1 MPFSK
6 VIVCGGG
13 TMGRGIAQQA
23 AQCGKKVVLFDVNA
37 ETLVQAE
44 KAIVQNVEK
53 LVQRQ
58 KLTPEQRDDIFA
70 RLVYTTASQLC
81 VGDIVIEAIV
91 ENAAIKH
98 LLFKNLERV
107 NTAETII
114 CSNTSSLSITQLAGS
129 LQHPE
134 RFAGLHFFN
143 PATLMQLV
151 EIVRHNAIDNHIV
164 SQLQEFC
171 IELQKTPVVCSDAP
185 GFIVNRVA
193 RHYYLEAMRLKLQ
206 HPSFSYTNI
215 DQCLT
220 AHGFKMG
227 AFSLMDLIGLDINYA
242 VSKQV
247 WTDLGMPN
255 RLTPSPLQAEKIA
268 ENKLGKKTGEGFY
281 KYETK

>member
-1 MPFSK
+1 MPLNK

-23 AQCGKKVVLFDVNA
+23 AQCGKQVVLFDVNA
-37 ETLVQAE
+37 ETLLQAE

-58 KLTPEQRDDIFA
+58 KLTPDQRNEIFA
-70 RLVYTTASQLC
+70 RLVYTTESQLC

-98 LLFKNLERV
+98 SLFQNVEQV

-114 CSNTSSLSITQLAGS
+114 CSNTSSLSITQLATT

-151 EIVRHNAIDNHIV
+151 EIVSQKKIASSVIP
-164 SQLQEFC
+164 QLQEFC
-171 IELQKTPVVCSDAP
+171 IQLQKTPVVCADAP

-193 RHYYLEAMRLKLQ
+193 RHYYLEAMRLKQQ
-206 HPSFSYTNI
+206 HPDVSYQSI
-215 DQCLT
+215 DECLT

-247 WTDLGMPN
+247 WTDLGMPE

-268 ENKLGKKTGEGFY
+268 ANKLGKKTSEGFY